1 MLKNKHFKTNTMGAF
16 NKFFTAIIILIPFF
30 VLSQKEYF
38 PTNSGVKVV
47 NEPYKAFVNATIV
60 INSEKTIKNG
70 TLIFRDGKIID
81 VGSGIKIPKN
91 SIVIDKKGK
100 FIYPSFIETTSSMS
114 VKEAKRLTYST
125 RSALYGPS
133 REGFYWND
141 HILSDYRAYLDYKYD
156 TNKAKELRASG
167 FGVGKHTAP
176 MEFIVEQES
185 SWR

>member
-1 MLKNKHFKTNTMGAF
+1 M
-16 NKFFTAIIILIPFF
+16 
-30 VLSQKEYF
+30 LSQKEYF

-60 INSEKTIKNG
+60 VNSEKTIKNG

-91 SIVIDKKGK
+91 SIVIDKKDK
-100 FIYPSFIETTSSMS
+100 FVYPSFIETTSSMS
-114 VKEAKRLTYST
+114 VKEAKRLAYST
-125 RSALYGPS
+125 RSAMYGPT

-167 FGVGKHTAP
+167 FGVVNTHRANGIHSGTGILLALSD
-176 MEFIVEQES
+176 S
-185 SWR
+185 SNENQRVLSNLSLIHI